1 MILTGVTPGG
11 GCFQISEASRWQEP
25 LDPPC
30 MPIGKPYEVNAVR
43 SYLYLPL
50 SLSLSLS
57 LSLGYCCLSTRRVVT
72 RGLSRLLLSERE
84 RGGSDKAGTLAPGM
98 L

>member
-1 MILTGVTPGG
+1 
-11 GCFQISEASRWQEP
+11 
-25 LDPPC
+25 

-43 SYLYLPL
+43 SYLYLP
-50 SLSLSLS
+50 LSLSLS

-84 RGGSDKAGTLAPGM
+84 RGGSVKAGTLVPGV